1 MNGLLL
7 GVSILSNTF
16 QTMASRSYGMRAKN
30 GKYIFNAIAFSL
42 ATLLCL
48 IPAGGKMSFSLEVLP
63 YSFFFALAFGSCTF
77 FNFLALNEGPIA
89 LTTLISSYSLL
100 IPTFY
105 GIIFLGDSLG
115 VLAIVGIVLLL
126 FSLFFSNYK
135 KRCDGETGRVTVKW
149 IIYVT
154 IAFIGNGMC
163 STVQKIQ
170 NIKMGG
176 ESKNEFMFLAY
187 MAFAL
192 VMLVTALIKERGT
205 VISNV
210 KVGGV
215 FIAAVGIFNLV
226 TNMLVMFLNARIAPS
241 IMFPI
246 ISAGGVLLTIV
257 AAVLVYK
264 EKLTRFQ
271 QIGVVL
277 GILAIVF
284 LNI

>member
-7 GVSILSNTF
+7 GVIILSNTF

-42 ATLLCL
+42 ATILCL
-48 IPAGGKMSFSLEVLP
+48 IPAGGKMNFSLEVLP

-115 VLAIVGIVLLL
+115 ALAIVGIVLLL

-187 MAFAL
+187 MVFAL
-192 VMLVTALIKERGT
+192 AMLVAAIIKERET
-205 VISNV
+205 IISNV
-210 KVGGV
+210 KVGGA
-215 FIAAVGIFNLV
+215 FIAAVGVFNFI

-246 ISAGGVLLTIV
+246 ISAGGVLLTVV
-257 AAVLVYK
+257 AAITVYR

-277 GILAIVF
+277 GILAIIF

>member
-7 GVSILSNTF
+7 GVIILSNTL
-16 QTMASRSYGMRAKN
+16 QTMASRSYGLRSKN
-30 GKYIFNAIAFSL
+30 GKYIFNAVAFLL
-42 ATLLCL
+42 ATLCCL
-48 IPAGGKMSFSLEVLP
+48 VPAGGKLCFTLEVLP

-89 LTTLISSYSLL
+89 LTVLITSYSLL

-115 VLAIVGIVLLL
+115 VLAIIGIVLLM

-135 KRCDGETGRVTVKW
+135 KRDSSDTGKISVKW
-149 IIYVT
+149 LIYVI
-154 IAFIGNGMC
+154 IAFVGNGMC

-176 ESKNEFMFLAY
+176 ECKNEFMFLAY
-187 MAFAL
+187 LMFAV
-192 VMLVTALIKERGT
+192 VMIAASIMKERKT
-205 VISNV
+205 IIANV
-210 KVGGV
+210 KAGYVFIVAVGV
-215 FIAAVGIFNLV
+215 FNVV
-226 TNMLVMFLNARIAPS
+226 TNMLVMFLNSRISPS
-241 IMFPI
+241 VMFPI
-246 ISAGGVLLTIV
+246 ISAGGVLFTIA

-271 QIGVVL
+271 QVGVVL

>member
-135 KRCDGETGRVTVKW
+135 KRGQADTGKVTAKW
-149 IIYVT
+149 IIYVS
-154 IAFIGNGMC
+154 IAFVGNGMC

-187 MAFAL
+187 MVFAL
-192 VMLVTALIKERGT
+192 AMLVAAIIKERGT